1 MLFLQRLSK
10 YLLHQIW
17 AKKYTSLILQG
28 PVQPPVKCQLI
39 YPNEDPN
46 SMKQAQGWAN
56 FLLQNGFESGE
67 IIMFTFH
74 HVVFGKILHVV
85 ILFFLNM
92 AMNYCFV
99 STFSSL

>member
-1 MLFLQRLSK
+1 MLFLHRLSK

-17 AKKYTSLILQG
+17 AKKYTSLI
-28 PVQPPVKCQLI
+28 

-46 SMKQAQGWAN
+46 SMEPAQGWAN

-85 ILFFLNM
+85 IVFF
-92 AMNYCFV
+92 FKIWQ
-99 STFSSL
+99 